1 MFLSSMT
8 SEELKTEAYH
18 DFLEMKEKLKFAFG
32 NFLKKQNRNGTRSF
46 IHSVVETKTYRTRNH
61 NTWTIRFQDCGHTL
75 AGYMIAYHMAYTT
88 FITKDNRTNYL
99 FIENFDDFVLEVI
112 TAHFLQRYK
121 ERYLEPHGI
130 DLRGM
135 PMPVYFLVKNED
147 KRLTYFEPEGWAEA
161 DIKDKSFWISNQGLI
176 VSKYAAHT
184 FTYIT
189 FLDQENL
196 SRYKATIYE
205 EEKLMRTFAKLDEL
219 KERNK
224 LDGEDGLE
232 SIDLIM
238 EKQSLYNKVFNT
250 PNAKQIFERYCRR
263 TMKKDD
269 DPEKAVKE
277 MLESWDEMEKQTKE
291 IQIIYEQTNEAKT
304 VNREKV
310 KQLLGK

>member
-8 SEELKTEAYH
+8 SEELKAEAYK
-18 DFLEMKEKLKFAFG
+18 DFLEMKEKIRFAFS
-32 NFLKKQNRNGTRSF
+32 NFRKKLNRSNARSF
-46 IHSVVETKTYRTRNH
+46 MHSVIETKTYRTRNH
-61 NTWTIRFQDCGHTL
+61 NTWTIRFQDCGHTP
-75 AGYMIAYHMAYTT
+75 AGNMIACHMVYTT

-99 FIENFDDFVLEVI
+99 FMSNLDDFILEVI

-135 PMPVYFLVKNED
+135 PMPVYFLLKNED
-147 KRLTYFEPEGWAEA
+147 KRLTYFEPEGWKEA

-176 VSKYAAHT
+176 VSKYSDYT

-205 EEKLMRTFAKLDEL
+205 EEKLMRALMKLDEL
-219 KERNK
+219 EERNS
-224 LDGEDGLE
+224 LASENRLE
-232 SIDLIM
+232 GTDFIM

-263 TMKKDD
+263 ITKKSE

-277 MLESWDEMEKQTKE
+277 MLETWDEMEKQTKN
-291 IQIIYEQTNEAKT
+291 IQQMYEQTNEGET
-304 VNREKV
+304 VKRKKIE
-310 KQLLGK
+310 QLLGK